1 MSQSNVSRLSK
12 VFFPQ
17 ADLES
22 PLRGQNALLTGASYG
37 IGAQIAAH
45 LAAQGINIAVS
56 ARSPRS
62 LAALAKELIDRY
74 GVTIAVIPADLTR
87 ASDRARLYPEAQQKL
102 GRVDILVNNAGIY
115 LGGRHDHRSDEDDLT
130 TALINIV
137 APQQLTRAALRE
149 MRPRRSGHIIHIGS
163 IAGMAALPYSATYA
177 ASKSAN
183 VGFNQSIQGELQ
195 EAGVF
200 STAVNPGFTKNDGLW
215 ERLEHAGH
223 DAFGETTTTDVAEKV
238 VHALLNPGL
247 VSIVS
252 NPNQEQV
259 RGVAALWDTDP
270 VAANA
275 AYNQLQVPAF
285 MADVAKKAETL
296 GPLEPDVDAPPTRLA
311 VAAAHISAS

>member
-1 MSQSNVSRLSK
+1 MSENNVSHLSK
-12 VFFPQ
+12 VFFPP

-45 LAAQGINIAVS
+45 LAAQGINIALS
-56 ARSPRS
+56 ARSTRR
-62 LAALAKELIDRY
+62 LAALAKDLIDRY
-74 GVTIAVIPADLTR
+74 GVTIAVIPADLTL
-87 ASDRARLYPEAQQKL
+87 ASDRALLYPEAQRKL
-102 GRVDILVNNAGIY
+102 GRVDILVNDAGIY
-115 LGGRHDHRSDEDDLT
+115 LGGQHDHRSDEDDLT

-149 MRPRRSGHIIHIGS
+149 MRPRGSGHIIHIGS
-163 IAGMAALPYSATYA
+163 IAGMAALPYSGTYA

-183 VGFNQSIQGELQ
+183 VGFNQSLQGELQ
-195 EAGVF
+195 ETGVF

-275 AYNQLQVPAF
+275 TYNQLQIPAF
-285 MADVAKKAETL
+285 MADVAKRAETL
-296 GPLEPDVDAPPTRLA
+296 GLLEPDVDAAPRHLA
-311 VAAAHISAS
+311 G